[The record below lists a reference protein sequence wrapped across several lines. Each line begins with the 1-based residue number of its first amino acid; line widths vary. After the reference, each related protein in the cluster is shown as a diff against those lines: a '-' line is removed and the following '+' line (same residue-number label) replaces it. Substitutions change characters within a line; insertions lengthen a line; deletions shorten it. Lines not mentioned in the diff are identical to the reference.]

1 MAGRLVIGTSS
12 WADPGFVEEWYPSGL
27 PSDERLSWYA
37 EQFEA
42 VELNSSFYAVPAR
55 ESAARWAAVTPDGFS
70 FDVKLHRLLS
80 HHAAPPNSLP
90 PELRDQVDVTPRGRV
105 VVTDDLQRALI
116 GILLQA
122 VQPLEQA
129 GKLSSFLL
137 QLSPAFEPRRHE
149 LAELDLVLGALAPH
163 RVAVELRHRAWT
175 RAEHLEA
182 TLAYL
187 ERWNAAWVSVDT
199 PAGEQVTIMP
209 PIDAVTSRDLAYM
222 RLHGRNAPGY
232 VKGRSVAER
241 FAWSYGDDELC
252 EIARRAQALAAD
264 VPEVRVMANNNR
276 GADAPRAARRLRELV
291 GQVEPTGEQ
300 LRLVG

>member
-1 MAGRLVIGTSS
+1 VAGRLVIGTSS
-12 WADPGFVEEWYPSGL
+12 WADPGFVEEWYPKGL
-27 PSDERLSWYA
+27 PSDERLPWYA
-37 EQFEA
+37 ERFEA
-42 VELNSSFYAVPAR
+42 VELNASFYAVPAR
-55 ESAARWAAVTPDGFS
+55 DSAARWAAVTPDGFS

-80 HHAAPPNSLP
+80 HHAAPPESLP
-90 PELRDQVDVTPRGRV
+90 RELREGVDVTPRGRA
-105 VVTDDLQRALI
+105 VVTDDLQRALV
-116 GILLQA
+116 GAILEA
-122 VQPLEQA
+122 VEPLARA

-149 LAELDLVLGALAPH
+149 LSELDVVLGALAPH

-175 RAEHLEA
+175 RAERLED

-232 VKGRSVAER
+232 VKGRTVPER
-241 FAWSYGDDELC
+241 FAWSYTDDELC
-252 EIARRAQALAAD
+252 EIARRAKALAEG
-264 VPEVRVMANNNR
+264 VPEVRIMANNNR
-276 GADAPRAARRLRELV
+276 GADAPHAARRLRELL
-291 GQVEPTGEQ
+291 GQVDPTDEQ
-300 LRLVG
+300 LRLAG

>member
-1 MAGRLVIGTSS
+1 
-12 WADPGFVEEWYPSGL
+12 
-27 PSDERLSWYA
+27 
-37 EQFEA
+37 
-42 VELNSSFYAVPAR
+42 
-55 ESAARWAAVTPDGFS
+55 
-70 FDVKLHRLLS
+70 
-80 HHAAPPNSLP
+80 
-90 PELRDQVDVTPRGRV
+90 
-105 VVTDDLQRALI
+105 
-116 GILLQA
+116 
-122 VQPLEQA
+122 
-129 GKLSSFLL
+129 
-137 QLSPAFEPRRHE
+137 
-149 LAELDLVLGALAPH
+149 
-163 RVAVELRHRAWT
+163 
-175 RAEHLEA
+175 
-182 TLAYL
+182 
-187 ERWNAAWVSVDT
+187 
-199 PAGEQVTIMP
+199 MP